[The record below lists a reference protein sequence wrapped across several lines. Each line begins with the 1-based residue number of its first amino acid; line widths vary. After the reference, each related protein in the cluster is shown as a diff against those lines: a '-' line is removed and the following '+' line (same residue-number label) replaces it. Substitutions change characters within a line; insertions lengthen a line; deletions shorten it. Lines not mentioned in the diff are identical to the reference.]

1 MIASRGIAVSGRSR
15 DPPYPLINGALSNKK
30 GGDVSAPARVDSRD
44 ETFVEAYSPIGVNV
58 PAFALNRALR
68 NSRLRRAMNFT
79 SIPFGHA
86 AWHS

>member
-1 MIASRGIAVSGRSR
+1 MDQYIDPDRVAVPRIAAVR
-15 DPPYPLINGALSNKK
+15 AKK
-30 GGDVSAPARVDSRD
+30 GGDVSVPARVDSLD
-44 ETFVEAYSPIGVNV
+44 EKSVEAYSPIGVNA